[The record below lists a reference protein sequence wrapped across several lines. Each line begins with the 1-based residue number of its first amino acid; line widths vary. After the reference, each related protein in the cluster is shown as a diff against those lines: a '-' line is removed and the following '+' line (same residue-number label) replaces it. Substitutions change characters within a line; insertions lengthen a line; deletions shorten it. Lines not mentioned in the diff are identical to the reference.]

1 MHRGINPIRFAKE
14 VNENFLNYQL
24 TAFPFTDENLNKQ
37 AKNLIKG
44 EEASSPMIKGPY
56 VSLSKSFLEG
66 MSIKELEKMEKVH
79 PALAGIAPFPTLF
92 KHQEKALLNIQQDK
106 HCLVST
112 GTGSGKTES
121 FMLPIIDYCLKLRDQ
136 GAREGIVAI
145 LVYPMNALAND
156 QLDRLRGM
164 LAGSGV
170 SFGMYVGS
178 TPENDSNLG
187 DYKRMTSKEGKKEY
201 YKHRE
206 NTKAS
211 EVIISP
217 FEERLT
223 EKEMIENPPRILLT
237 NVNQLELLLTRKKDI
252 SMFVNAPLKYIVF
265 DEVHTYSGAKGAEV
279 SCLIRR
285 LKAFCNK
292 SADEVVC
299 IGTSAT
305 IADKEDEGSIVGKF
319 ASRFFGV
326 NEKDV
331 VLVKEEYKE
340 ESFKQDKL
348 VPRKITNSID
358 RLLDETLSAIELR
371 DESKIEEIYKS
382 LTGSELDGY
391 DDIETRLYENLRRNE
406 YVYNLVRILSQP
418 ESIEEAISKI
428 NRSINRDTWDTGVK
442 SQTELLCYLAL
453 GAFAEKEGNPL
464 LRPKVHYFVKGL
476 EGVVTVFKKDEEGKF
491 YPKMYM
497 NIDEAM
503 DKNNIL
509 PTGALPTLVC
519 GNCGQ
524 HYYEGYYE
532 NLIVEDKEI
541 LGGEAIEGNKVWM
554 STYQGMDNANRAVLT
569 DSFFVEISDD
579 EESAEK
585 AKEAL
590 AKKKQELYMCKV
602 CGTLHKIDGDCK
614 NDKCRCAG
622 PLVPIYIMSKLE
634 DGKLFQC
641 ATCGHRGSKKNGNIR
656 REGIRPLSATTVS
669 DTHILAQNMINA
681 SEGETKK
688 LIVFADNRQDAAFQA
703 GWMQDHTRRYRFRH
717 LIYEYLK
724 EKNSPASIGDI
735 LEYLM
740 DLFTQDMS
748 LARTLAPEVFDIKKQ
763 EAYSS
768 GLEDLLETYLRII
781 IIREL
786 GTAFKQRD
794 SLETWG
800 VVKVLYYGVNSDSEF
815 IKTWSNKL
823 DIEEDELVDGINAL
837 LDKFRR
843 EGSPL
848 LYDESEVFTRYWRE
862 GDREVQRGFI
872 PLFNFPPKGLAKIA
886 EEPKKK
892 YKKGFEGPSI
902 KQFILNWKINSKYIS
917 EFMDALWEFLTQDIN
932 VLKEVSLKGGKNN
945 IVSGVYQIDSSK
957 IGLDTQMEFYKCNVC
972 QRIHTRKTPNNACS
986 TYRCQGKIER
996 GEPSIEDYNVNM
1008 LNNPFSMVVPREHSA
1023 QVPAV
1028 DREKIEEQFKSNK
1041 GNVNCLIATP
1051 TLEMGVDIGALDM
1064 VLMRNVPPKASNYW
1078 QRAGRAGRKH
1088 RMAVVYTY
1096 CRRSEHDRYF
1106 FEDPLR
1112 MLSGKIDPPK
1122 FNLRNEIMIKK
1133 HVHATVI
1140 SQFIRMTQMPYLY
1153 NLNEKEVENI
1163 VEIINDNLPS
1173 FIKEY
1178 LFYDGT
1184 EYRDEPYDVA
1194 SFNTIIIKYKSLLLD
1209 EVKKVFKAYW
1219 PEEDNFVVCD
1229 EQLENYLDEM
1239 AQSLQEV
1246 INRLHKRMKWAVN
1259 KLRDLS
1265 TTKLRRLL
1273 EKEDEKLEM
1282 RCKNY
1287 IDKMR
1292 RTSLETYTLSVLAV
1306 EGFLPGYGVFEG
1318 SIRAHLNRNT
1328 AKGMSELELS
1338 RATSMAVRE
1347 FIPGNMI
1354 YANGSK
1360 YKTTLY
1366 HFPAQKEQFIP
1377 DEYVVNTEKG
1387 IIKNSANAKD
1397 INKGYGNQNTAGV
1410 IGVPICDTTIT
1421 RVSRITDEEV
1431 NRFQLPV
1438 VVLGYLKQPHRGI
1451 KTYKLANRK
1460 EFNHRFGQQIRLVNI
1475 GPADKVQD
1483 RKLGYPICTVCGA
1496 TRSPYSS
1503 DRDIDN
1509 FIEIHEKTCSKQPGN
1524 IVLSTDSTV
1533 DGLLFRGL
1541 EDQSDAVNLAEALRI
1556 GASLTIEM
1564 ESNDLQYLVIAN
1576 EDDSFDVFLYDSMPG
1591 GSGLLQQMID
1601 SWVEMCQRAITS
1613 LNQCRSKCE
1622 ASCYDCM
1629 RTYNNVFIHKLLNRN
1644 RAVELLLEWLM
1655 QPQFEKELPPV
1666 VSLEDEKSS
1675 KGTNIGEVSLFNI
1688 LKKEGF
1694 PAFEEQKVINIG
1706 PPYDRTLPDL
1716 YYEDEDDDIRVAV
1729 YLDGLSSSI
1738 HGNDKQAAIDN
1749 LIRYQLEEMDI
1760 EVVSI
1765 AASDL
1770 SDPEALNRGLKKIAR
1785 KIGRKDLVKKY
1796 K

>member
-1 MHRGINPIRFAKE
+1 
-14 VNENFLNYQL
+14 
-24 TAFPFTDENLNKQ
+24 
-37 AKNLIKG
+37 
-44 EEASSPMIKGPY
+44 
-56 VSLSKSFLEG
+56 
-66 MSIKELEKMEKVH
+66 
-79 PALAGIAPFPTLF
+79 
-92 KHQEKALLNIQQDK
+92 
-106 HCLVST
+106 
-112 GTGSGKTES
+112 
-121 FMLPIIDYCLKLRDQ
+121 MLPIIDYCLKLRDQ

-800 VVKVLYYGVNSDSEF
+800 VVKVLYYGVNSDS
-815 IKTWSNKL
+815 
-823 DIEEDELVDGINAL
+823 
-837 LDKFRR
+837 
-843 EGSPL
+843 
-848 LYDESEVFTRYWRE
+848 
-862 GDREVQRGFI
+862 
-872 PLFNFPPKGLAKIA
+872 
-886 EEPKKK
+886 
-892 YKKGFEGPSI
+892 
-902 KQFILNWKINSKYIS
+902 
-917 EFMDALWEFLTQDIN
+917 
-932 VLKEVSLKGGKNN
+932 
-945 IVSGVYQIDSSK
+945 
-957 IGLDTQMEFYKCNVC
+957 
-972 QRIHTRKTPNNACS
+972 
-986 TYRCQGKIER
+986 
-996 GEPSIEDYNVNM
+996 
-1008 LNNPFSMVVPREHSA
+1008 
-1023 QVPAV
+1023 
-1028 DREKIEEQFKSNK
+1028 
-1041 GNVNCLIATP
+1041 
-1051 TLEMGVDIGALDM
+1051 
-1064 VLMRNVPPKASNYW
+1064 
-1078 QRAGRAGRKH
+1078 
-1088 RMAVVYTY
+1088 
-1096 CRRSEHDRYF
+1096 
-1106 FEDPLR
+1106 
-1112 MLSGKIDPPK
+1112 
-1122 FNLRNEIMIKK
+1122 
-1133 HVHATVI
+1133 
-1140 SQFIRMTQMPYLY
+1140 
-1153 NLNEKEVENI
+1153 
-1163 VEIINDNLPS
+1163 
-1173 FIKEY
+1173 
-1178 LFYDGT
+1178 
-1184 EYRDEPYDVA
+1184 
-1194 SFNTIIIKYKSLLLD
+1194 
-1209 EVKKVFKAYW
+1209 
-1219 PEEDNFVVCD
+1219 
-1229 EQLENYLDEM
+1229 
-1239 AQSLQEV
+1239 
-1246 INRLHKRMKWAVN
+1246 
-1259 KLRDLS
+1259 
-1265 TTKLRRLL
+1265 
-1273 EKEDEKLEM
+1273 
-1282 RCKNY
+1282 
-1287 IDKMR
+1287 
-1292 RTSLETYTLSVLAV
+1292 
-1306 EGFLPGYGVFEG
+1306 
-1318 SIRAHLNRNT
+1318 
-1328 AKGMSELELS
+1328 
-1338 RATSMAVRE
+1338 
-1347 FIPGNMI
+1347 
-1354 YANGSK
+1354 
-1360 YKTTLY
+1360 
-1366 HFPAQKEQFIP
+1366 
-1377 DEYVVNTEKG
+1377 
-1387 IIKNSANAKD
+1387 
-1397 INKGYGNQNTAGV
+1397 
-1410 IGVPICDTTIT
+1410 
-1421 RVSRITDEEV
+1421 
-1431 NRFQLPV
+1431 
-1438 VVLGYLKQPHRGI
+1438 
-1451 KTYKLANRK
+1451 
-1460 EFNHRFGQQIRLVNI
+1460 
-1475 GPADKVQD
+1475 
-1483 RKLGYPICTVCGA
+1483 
-1496 TRSPYSS
+1496 
-1503 DRDIDN
+1503 
-1509 FIEIHEKTCSKQPGN
+1509 
-1524 IVLSTDSTV
+1524 
-1533 DGLLFRGL
+1533 DGL
-1541 EDQSDAVNLAEALRI
+1541 
-1556 GASLTIEM
+1556 
-1564 ESNDLQYLVIAN
+1564 
-1576 EDDSFDVFLYDSMPG
+1576 
-1591 GSGLLQQMID
+1591 
-1601 SWVEMCQRAITS
+1601 
-1613 LNQCRSKCE
+1613 
-1622 ASCYDCM
+1622 
-1629 RTYNNVFIHKLLNRN
+1629 
-1644 RAVELLLEWLM
+1644 
-1655 QPQFEKELPPV
+1655 
-1666 VSLEDEKSS
+1666 
-1675 KGTNIGEVSLFNI
+1675 
-1688 LKKEGF
+1688 
-1694 PAFEEQKVINIG
+1694 IN
-1706 PPYDRTLPDL
+1706 
-1716 YYEDEDDDIRVAV
+1716 
-1729 YLDGLSSSI
+1729 
-1738 HGNDKQAAIDN
+1738 
-1749 LIRYQLEEMDI
+1749 
-1760 EVVSI
+1760 
-1765 AASDL
+1765 
-1770 SDPEALNRGLKKIAR
+1770 
-1785 KIGRKDLVKKY
+1785 
-1796 K
+1796 